1 MERAVTGEEQHVASA
16 VWGWSSEAESG
27 GAGDEPELVQ
37 GVGGCDPD
45 RGGGTFRSRC
55 SHVGPACFPEC
66 RAPHENPPGV
76 LLGAIPR
83 VSLTVLT
90 SELS

>member
-1 MERAVTGEEQHVASA
+1 MASA

-45 RGGGTFRSRC
+45 RGGGHSGVGAATSVLPASLSAGRRTKIHLVSSSEQSQGSALRS
-55 SHVGPACFPEC
+55 
-66 RAPHENPPGV
+66 
-76 LLGAIPR
+76 
-83 VSLTVLT
+83 SLQ
-90 SELS
+90 S